1 MSLALSAALRRQ
13 PTSIYISNLLH
24 SISPLS
30 LFLCVLFLRPLSLSL
45 SLSVSLLIS
54 LLLSHL
60 IGAYALMNADRL
72 RPDTMCSPIIMLLY
86 LWVVIVRV

>member
-30 LFLCVLFLRPLSLSL
+30 LFLCVLFLRPLSL